1 MSESPIE
8 SVAATTSG
16 KVQGKHRRGVHVFRG
31 IPFAAPPVGDLR
43 FRPPAP
49 VAPWDGVR
57 DTTHAS
63 PWAPQLPSPL
73 ETMLGAP
80 PPRWDEAACLTLN
93 VTTPGLDDAGRP
105 VMFWIHG
112 GAFVNGAGSSPIY
125 DGTRFATHG
134 DVVVVTVNYRLGA
147 FGFLH
152 LEEMFGGG
160 YAGSGNVGILDQ
172 IAALRWVR
180 DNIEAFGGDP
190 GQVTI
195 FGESAGGMSVGT
207 LLGLPAAEGL
217 YARAIVQS
225 GSSSYATRADLAT
238 GVAHNVL
245 ERAGITTA
253 DELRAAPAE
262 AILKAQGKVL
272 AGNAR
277 MELPFMPVI
286 DGTVLTDLPI
296 HTIASGATG
305 AVPTM
310 IGTTLDEMTM
320 FLALDLRIGEV
331 DPATLHKQMTKVFG
345 DRTAEVIATYTAN
358 RPAQSPGDVLTALS
372 TDRAFRIPSI
382 RVAEA
387 QAANGRP
394 AYMYL
399 FTWATPV
406 MDGKLKSCH
415 ALELPFM
422 WDALDRPGLS
432 VLTGDGPERQAIA
445 DAMHAAWIAFA
456 RTGDP
461 GWPRYDLERR
471 ATQRFDTTLE
481 VIDDPMGDERVLWDG
496 VL

>member
-1 MSESPIE
+1 MSIE
-8 SVAATTSG
+8 SVVDTEAG
-16 KVQGKHRRGVHVFRG
+16 KVRGKHRAGVHVFRG
-31 IPFAAPPVGDLR
+31 IPFAAPPVGERR
-43 FRPPAP
+43 FRPPGP
-49 VAPWDGVR
+49 VEPWDGER
-57 DTTHAS
+57 DATHAG

-80 PPRWDEAACLTLN
+80 PPKWDEAGCLTLN
-93 VTTPGLDDAGRP
+93 VTTPGLDDAKRP

-112 GAFVNGAGSSPIY
+112 GAFVNGAGSTPIY

-152 LEEMFGGG
+152 LEEIFGADF
-160 YAGSGNVGILDQ
+160 AGSGNVGILDQ
-172 IAALRWVR
+172 VAALGWVR

-190 GQVTI
+190 RAVTI

-225 GSSSYATRADLAT
+225 GSSSYTTRADVAT
-238 GVAHNVL
+238 GVARDIL
-245 ERAGITTA
+245 ARAGVSTA
-253 DELRAAPAE
+253 DELRAVPAD
-262 AILKAQGKVL
+262 ALLRAQGKAL

-277 MELPFMPVI
+277 MDLPFMPVV
-286 DGTVLTDLPI
+286 DGTVLTDVPL

-310 IGTTLDEMTM
+310 VGTTLDEMTL
-320 FLALDLRIGEV
+320 FLALDLKIGEV
-331 DPATLHKQMTKVFG
+331 DSAALNRQMSKVFG
-345 DRTAEVIATYTAN
+345 DRSEEVAAIYTGN
-358 RPAQSPGDVLTALS
+358 RPGQSPGDVLTALS
-372 TDRAFRIPSI
+372 TDRAFRIPAI
-382 RVAEA
+382 RLAEA
-387 QAANGRP
+387 QVANGRP
-394 AYMYL
+394 AFMYL
-399 FTWATPV
+399 FTWPSPV
-406 MDGKLKSCH
+406 MEGKLKSCH

-422 WDALDRPGLS
+422 WDALDKPGLS
-432 VLTGDGPERQAIA
+432 MLTGGGPERQAIA
-445 DAMHAAWIAFA
+445 DAMHAAWISFA

-481 VIDDPMGDERVLWDG
+481 VIEDPMADERRLWDH